1 MRRMTWTAAILLCFS
16 LVLAACGT
24 KDAESVVKE
33 LDKVVN
39 SMESY
44 QGSGTMTLR
53 TGQQPLEYKVEVSY
67 QKPQYYRI
75 KLTNEEKDITQI
87 VLRND
92 DGVFVLTPKLNKVF
106 RFQSDWPQN
115 QGQVYL
121 YQTLIQSI
129 LVDNSRQFVIDED
142 NYVFDVMANYNNG
155 SLARQK
161 IWLNKSDYKPVQVEV
176 SDTNAAV
183 MVEVKF
189 DTFDF
194 GPKFDKAVFE
204 TEANMKATPSSQSTE
219 EPTMTEPDEGSTNGT
234 ADNAANNADGN
245 ADANAGTNA
254 DAGNN
259 TDANADS
266 NAESAAD
273 GNHAD
278 NSGNKTDN
286 NSAVDGDDQ
295 TDNSGNAADNEGDDA
310 ATGAKPDETAD
321 FTAMKPSYLPDGVN
335 EPELVDIVFGGNPG
349 LMLRYSGDYSYTL
362 IQTEPKDQAA
372 SIVPGIMVDLGFT
385 MGQLSGD
392 EQQTL
397 VWTYEGHQFRLTSAN
412 LPESEMIKV
421 AQSVQGEIGK

>member
-67 QKPQYYRI
+67 QKPQFYRI

-142 NYVFDVMANYNNG
+142 AYVFDVMANYNNG
-155 SLARQK
+155 SLSRQK
-161 IWLNKSDYKPVQVEV
+161 IWLNKADYKPVQVEV
-176 SDTNAAV
+176 SDTNATV

-189 DTFDF
+189 DKFDF

-204 TEANMKATPSSQSTE
+204 TEANMNAAPTNQATE
-219 EPTMTEPDEGSTNGT
+219 EPTMTTPEKSGNTGKNNNTEVEAGTPDNKV
-234 ADNAANNADGN
+234 DKDGN
-245 ADANAGTNA
+245 Q
-254 DAGNN
+254 
-259 TDANADS
+259 
-266 NAESAAD
+266 
-273 GNHAD
+273 
-278 NSGNKTDN
+278 SGND
-286 NSAVDGDDQ
+286 SAVDSGNQ
-295 TDNSGNAADNEGDDA
+295 TNNSGNAAENEGDEA
-310 ATGAKPDETAD
+310 ATGTTPEATN
-321 FTAMKPSYLPDGVN
+321 FTAMEPSYIPDGVG
-335 EPELVDIVFGGNPG
+335 EPELVDIKFGGNPG
-349 LMLRYSGDYSYTL
+349 LMLRYTGDYSYTL

-372 SIVPGIMVDLGFT
+372 SLVEGMIVDLGFT
-385 MGQLSGD
+385 WGQLSGD

-397 VWTYEGHQFRLTSAN
+397 TWTYEGHQFRLTSAN

>member
-129 LVDNSRQFVIDED
+129 LVDNSRQFVIDD
-142 NYVFDVMANYNNG
+142 NAYVFDVMANYNNG

-189 DTFDF
+189 DKFDF

-204 TEANMKATPSSQSTE
+204 TEANMNAAPSSQSTE
-219 EPTMTEPDEGSTNGT
+219 EPTMTLPDGDG
-234 ADNAANNADGN
+234 NNAGSGNATNNTDGN
-245 ADANAGTNA
+245 ASVNANEDG
-254 DAGNN
+254 
-259 TDANADS
+259 
-266 NAESAAD
+266 AAP
-273 GNHAD
+273 D
-278 NSGNKTDN
+278 NSGNQTEED
-286 NSAVDGDDQ
+286 SAVTGDDQ
-295 TDNSGNAADNEGDDA
+295 TNGSGNATEEGDDA
-310 ATGAKPDETAD
+310 ATGAKPDATAD
-321 FTAMKPSYLPDGVN
+321 FAAMTPTYTPDGVTQQD
-335 EPELVDIVFGGNPG
+335 LVDIVFGGNPG
-349 LMLRYSGDYSYTL
+349 LMTRFTGDYSYTL

-372 SIVPGIMVDLGFT
+372 SYVPGLLVDLGFT

-397 VWTYEGHQFRLTSAN
+397 TWTYEGHQFRLTSAN

>member
-1 MRRMTWTAAILLCFS
+1 MRRMTWTAAVLLCLS

-24 KDAESVVKE
+24 KDAESVVKD
-33 LDKVVN
+33 LDHKVS

-44 QGSGTMTLR
+44 KGSGTMTLH
-53 TGQQPLEYKVEVSY
+53 TGQQPLEYKVEVSF

-121 YQTLIQSI
+121 YQTLVQSI
-129 LVDNSRQFVIDED
+129 ILDNSRQFVVDE
-142 NYVFDVMANYNNG
+142 NAYVFDVMANYNNG

-183 MVEVKF
+183 MVQVKF
-189 DTFDF
+189 DSFDF

-204 TEANMKATPSSQSTE
+204 TEANMKAAPSNPSQDK
-219 EPTMTEPDEGSTNGT
+219 PTMTVPEQSGNDAAAGNADDDAAAPDNEAATPDDS
-234 ADNAANNADGN
+234 ASAPDNDAGADGN
-245 ADANAGTNA
+245 EQAG
-254 DAGNN
+254 
-259 TDANADS
+259 
-266 NAESAAD
+266 
-273 GNHAD
+273 
-278 NSGNKTDN
+278 
-286 NSAVDGDDQ
+286 NSAVDGDGSANNSNNSD
-295 TDNSGNAADNEGDDA
+295 TDTDEDA
-310 ATGAKPDETAD
+310 SAEAEDPAAKP
-321 FTAMKPSYLPDGVN
+321 FTAMKPSYMPDGVA
-335 EPELVDIVFGGNPG
+335 EQDMVDIVFGGNPG
-349 LMLRYSGDYSYTL
+349 LMIRYAGDYSYTL

-372 SIVPGIMVDLGFT
+372 SLGTGGYMVDLGFT
-385 MGQLSGD
+385 MGQFSEDQL
-392 EQQTL
+392 TL
-397 VWTYEGHQFRLTSAN
+397 TWTYEGHQFRLTSAN
-412 LPESEMIKV
+412 LPDSEMIMV

>member
-39 SMESY
+39 NMESY

-67 QKPQYYRI
+67 QKPQFYRI

-142 NYVFDVMANYNNG
+142 AYVFDVMANYNNG
-155 SLARQK
+155 SLSRQK
-161 IWLNKSDYKPVQVEV
+161 IWLNKADYKPVQVEV
-176 SDTNAAV
+176 SDTNATV

-189 DTFDF
+189 DKFDF

-204 TEANMKATPSSQSTE
+204 TEANMNAAPTNQATE
-219 EPTMTEPDEGSTNGT
+219 EPTMTTPEKSGNTGTSNNTEVEAGTPDNKV
-234 ADNAANNADGN
+234 DKDGN
-245 ADANAGTNA
+245 Q
-254 DAGNN
+254 
-259 TDANADS
+259 
-266 NAESAAD
+266 
-273 GNHAD
+273 
-278 NSGNKTDN
+278 SGND
-286 NSAVDGDDQ
+286 SAVDSGNQ
-295 TDNSGNAADNEGDDA
+295 TNNSGNAAENEGDE
-310 ATGAKPDETAD
+310 ATTGTTPEATN
-321 FTAMKPSYLPDGVN
+321 FTAMEPSYIPDGVG
-335 EPELVDIVFGGNPG
+335 EPELVDIKFGGNPG
-349 LMLRYSGDYSYTL
+349 LMLRYTGDYSYTL

-372 SIVPGIMVDLGFT
+372 SLVEGMIVDLGFT
-385 MGQLSGD
+385 WGQLSGD

-397 VWTYEGHQFRLTSAN
+397 TWTYEGHQFRLTSAN

>member
-1 MRRMTWTAAILLCFS
+1 MRRMTWTAAIILCLS

-142 NYVFDVMANYNNG
+142 SYVFDVMANYNNG

-189 DTFDF
+189 DKFDF

-204 TEANMKATPSSQSTE
+204 TEANMNATPSSQTTE
-219 EPTMTEPDEGSTNGT
+219 EPTMTLPDDSGNDGAAGNEPSN
-234 ADNAANNADGN
+234 
-245 ADANAGTNA
+245 ANAGTN
-254 DAGNN
+254 
-259 TDANADS
+259 
-266 NAESAAD
+266 
-273 GNHAD
+273 
-278 NSGNKTDN
+278 NSGNTPE
-286 NSAVDGDDQ
+286 NSAVDGDNQ
-295 TDNSGNAADNEGDDA
+295 TNNSGNAAEEEEDDA
-310 ATGAKPDETAD
+310 ATGAKPEEKAD
-321 FTAMKPSYLPDGVN
+321 FTAMKPSYTPDGVV
-335 EPELVDIVFGGNPG
+335 EQDFVDIVFGGNPG
-349 LMLRYSGDYSYTL
+349 LMSRYTGDYSYTL

-372 SIVPGIMVDLGFT
+372 SLVPGMMVDLGFT
-385 MGQLSGD
+385 MGQLNTD

-397 VWTYEGHQFRLTSAN
+397 TWTYEGHQFRLTSAN

>member
-1 MRRMTWTAAILLCFS
+1 MRRMTWTAAVLLCFS

-121 YQTLIQSI
+121 YQTLVQSI
-129 LVDNSRQFVIDED
+129 LVDNSRQFVVDED
-142 NYVFDVMANYNNG
+142 AYVFDVMANYNNG

-189 DTFDF
+189 DKFDF

-204 TEANMKATPSSQSTE
+204 TEANMKAEPSSQTTE
-219 EPTMTEPDEGSTNGT
+219 EPTMTTPEQNVDDSASG
-234 ADNAANNADGN
+234 NAAAPDKNADQS
-245 ADANAGTNA
+245 
-254 DAGNN
+254 GNN
-259 TDANADS
+259 PDQ
-266 NAESAAD
+266 
-273 GNHAD
+273 
-278 NSGNKTDN
+278 SGNNPDDG
-286 NSAVDGDDQ
+286 SAVDGDDQ
-295 TDNSGNAADNEGDDA
+295 MNDSGNAAEDEGDDA
-310 ATGAKPDETAD
+310 ATGAKTEESAD
-321 FTAMKPSYLPDGVN
+321 FTAMKPSYTPEGVS

-349 LMLRYSGDYSYTL
+349 LMLRYTGDYSYTL

-372 SIVPGIMVDLGFT
+372 SLVPGMMVDLGFT

-392 EQQTL
+392 EPQTL
-397 VWTYEGHQFRLTSAN
+397 TWTYEGHQFRLTSAN
-412 LPESEMIKV
+412 LPETEMIKV

>member
-1 MRRMTWTAAILLCFS
+1 MRRMTWTAAVLLCFS

-121 YQTLIQSI
+121 YQTLVQSI
-129 LVDNSRQFVIDED
+129 LVDNSRQFVVDED
-142 NYVFDVMANYNNG
+142 AYVFDVMANYNNG

-189 DTFDF
+189 DKFDF

-204 TEANMKATPSSQSTE
+204 TEANMKAEPSSQTTE
-219 EPTMTEPDEGSTNGT
+219 EPTMTTPEQNVDDSASG
-234 ADNAANNADGN
+234 NAAAPDKNADQS
-245 ADANAGTNA
+245 
-254 DAGNN
+254 GNN
-259 TDANADS
+259 PDQ
-266 NAESAAD
+266 
-273 GNHAD
+273 
-278 NSGNKTDN
+278 SGNNPDDG
-286 NSAVDGDDQ
+286 SAVDGDDQ
-295 TDNSGNAADNEGDDA
+295 MNDSGNAAEDEGGDA
-310 ATGAKPDETAD
+310 ATGAKTEESAD
-321 FTAMKPSYLPDGVN
+321 FTAMKPSYTPEGVS

-349 LMLRYSGDYSYTL
+349 LMLRYTGDYSYTL

-372 SIVPGIMVDLGFT
+372 SLVPGMMVDLGFT

-392 EQQTL
+392 EPQTL
-397 VWTYEGHQFRLTSAN
+397 TWTYEGHQFRLTSAN
-412 LPESEMIKV
+412 LPETEMIKV

>member
-1 MRRMTWTAAILLCFS
+1 MRRMTWTAAIILCLS

-142 NYVFDVMANYNNG
+142 SYVFDVMANYNNG

-189 DTFDF
+189 DKFDF

-204 TEANMKATPSSQSTE
+204 TEANMNATPSSQSTE
-219 EPTMTEPDEGSTNGT
+219 EPTMTLPDDSGNDGAAGNEPSNV
-234 ADNAANNADGN
+234 
-245 ADANAGTNA
+245 NAGTN
-254 DAGNN
+254 
-259 TDANADS
+259 
-266 NAESAAD
+266 
-273 GNHAD
+273 
-278 NSGNKTDN
+278 NSGNTPE

-295 TDNSGNAADNEGDDA
+295 TNNSGNAAEEEEDDA
-310 ATGAKPDETAD
+310 ATGAKPEEKAD
-321 FTAMKPSYLPDGVN
+321 FTAMKPSYTPDGVV
-335 EPELVDIVFGGNPG
+335 EQDFVDIVFGGNPG
-349 LMLRYSGDYSYTL
+349 LMSRYTGDYSYTL

-372 SIVPGIMVDLGFT
+372 SLVPGMMVDLGFT
-385 MGQLSGD
+385 MGQLNTD

-397 VWTYEGHQFRLTSAN
+397 TWTYEGHQFRLTSAN

>member
-1 MRRMTWTAAILLCFS
+1 MRRMTWTAAVLLCFS

-121 YQTLIQSI
+121 YQTLVQSI
-129 LVDNSRQFVIDED
+129 LVDNSRQFVVDED
-142 NYVFDVMANYNNG
+142 AYVFDVMANYNNG

-183 MVEVKF
+183 MVSVKF
-189 DTFDF
+189 DKFDF

-204 TEANMKATPSSQSTE
+204 TEANMKAAPSSQTTE
-219 EPTMTEPDEGSTNGT
+219 EPTMTTPEQDVNDSAAG
-234 ADNAANNADGN
+234 NAASPDNNADGS
-245 ADANAGTNA
+245 
-254 DAGNN
+254 GNN
-259 TDANADS
+259 PDD
-266 NAESAAD
+266 D
-273 GNHAD
+273 
-278 NSGNKTDN
+278 
-286 NSAVDGDDQ
+286 SAVDGDDQ
-295 TDNSGNAADNEGDDA
+295 TNDSGNAAEDEGGDA
-310 ATGAKPDETAD
+310 ATGAKTEESAD
-321 FTAMKPSYLPDGVN
+321 FTAMKPSYTPDGVS
-335 EPELVDIVFGGNPG
+335 EPELIDIVFGGNPG
-349 LMLRYSGDYSYTL
+349 LMLRYTGDYSYTL

-372 SIVPGIMVDLGFT
+372 SLVPGMMVDLGFT

-392 EQQTL
+392 EPQTL
-397 VWTYEGHQFRLTSAN
+397 TWTYEGHQFRLTSAN
-412 LPESEMIKV
+412 LPETEMIKV

>member
-129 LVDNSRQFVIDED
+129 LVDNSRQFVIDD
-142 NYVFDVMANYNNG
+142 NAYVFDVMANYNNG

-189 DTFDF
+189 DKFDF

-204 TEANMKATPSSQSTE
+204 TEANMNAAPSSQSTE
-219 EPTMTEPDEGSTNGT
+219 EPTMTLPDGDGSNAGSGNATNG
-234 ADNAANNADGN
+234 NASVNANEDG
-245 ADANAGTNA
+245 
-254 DAGNN
+254 
-259 TDANADS
+259 
-266 NAESAAD
+266 AAP
-273 GNHAD
+273 D
-278 NSGNKTDN
+278 NSGNQTEED
-286 NSAVDGDDQ
+286 SAV
-295 TDNSGNAADNEGDDA
+295 TGDDA
-310 ATGAKPDETAD
+310 ATGAKPDAAAD
-321 FTAMKPSYLPDGVN
+321 FAAMTPTYTPDGVTQQD
-335 EPELVDIVFGGNPG
+335 LVDIVFGGNPG
-349 LMLRYSGDYSYTL
+349 LMTRFTGDYSYTL
-362 IQTEPKDQAA
+362 IQTEPKDAAA
-372 SIVPGIMVDLGFT
+372 SYVPGLLVDLGFT
-385 MGQLSGD
+385 VGQLSGD

-397 VWTYEGHQFRLTSAN
+397 TWTYEGHQFRLTSAN

>member
-1 MRRMTWTAAILLCFS
+1 MRRMTWTAAILLIFS
-16 LVLAACGT
+16 LALAACGT

-67 QKPQYYRI
+67 QKPQFYRI

-129 LVDNSRQFVIDED
+129 LVDNSRQFVIDQD
-142 NYVFDVMANYNNG
+142 AYVFDVMANYNNG
-155 SLARQK
+155 SLSRQK
-161 IWLNKSDYKPVQVEV
+161 IWLNKADYKPVQVEV
-176 SDTNAAV
+176 SDTNATV

-189 DTFDF
+189 DKFDF

-204 TEANMKATPSSQSTE
+204 TEANMNAAPTNQATE
-219 EPTMTEPDEGSTNGT
+219 EPTMTTPEQPGNKGNTNTEVEAGT
-234 ADNAANNADGN
+234 PGNKVDKDGN
-245 ADANAGTNA
+245 KPGT
-254 DAGNN
+254 D
-259 TDANADS
+259 
-266 NAESAAD
+266 
-273 GNHAD
+273 
-278 NSGNKTDN
+278 
-286 NSAVDGDDQ
+286 SAVDGNNQ
-295 TDNSGNAADNEGDDA
+295 TNNSGNAAENEGDGA
-310 ATGAKPDETAD
+310 ATGTTPEATN
-321 FTAMKPSYLPDGVN
+321 FTAMEPSYIPDGVG
-335 EPELVDIVFGGNPG
+335 EPELVDIKFGGNPG
-349 LMLRYSGDYSYTL
+349 LMLRYTGDYSYTL

-372 SIVPGIMVDLGFT
+372 SLVDGVMVDLGFT
-385 MGQLSGD
+385 WGQLSGD

-397 VWTYEGHQFRLTSAN
+397 TWTYEGHQFRLTSAN
-412 LPESEMIKV
+412 LPESEMLKV

>member
-1 MRRMTWTAAILLCFS
+1 MRRITWTAAILLCFS

-33 LDKVVN
+33 LDKFVN

-44 QGSGTMTLR
+44 QGSGTMTLH
-53 TGQQPLEYKVEVSY
+53 TSQQPLKYNVEVSY

-129 LVDNSRQFVIDED
+129 LVDGSRQFAVDED
-142 NYVFDVMANYNNG
+142 AYVFDVMANYNNG

-189 DTFDF
+189 DTFEFDQ
-194 GPKFDKAVFE
+194 KFDKTVFE
-204 TEANMKATPSSQSTE
+204 TEANMKTESSSQSTE
-219 EPTMTEPDEGSTNGT
+219 EPTMTVPEKTDGDAAPDNKNDD
-234 ADNAANNADGN
+234 AAAPDNTSD
-245 ADANAGTNA
+245 
-254 DAGNN
+254 
-259 TDANADS
+259 
-266 NAESAAD
+266 E
-273 GNHAD
+273 
-278 NSGNKTDN
+278 SGNKQEDG
-286 NSAVDGDDQ
+286 SAVDGDDQ
-295 TDNSGNAADNEGDDA
+295 ADNSGNADEDADDDA
-310 ATGAKPDETAD
+310 SAGAPNESDAK
-321 FTAMKPSYLPDGVN
+321 FTAMKPSHTPDGVT
-335 EPELVDIVFGGNPG
+335 EQDLIDIVFGGNPG
-349 LMLRYSGDYSYTL
+349 LMIRYTGDYSYTL
-362 IQTEPKDQAA
+362 IQTQPDDVAA
-372 SIVPGIMVDLGFT
+372 SFVPGMMVDLGFT

-397 VWTYEGHQFRLTSAN
+397 TWTYEGHQFRLTSAN

>member
-1 MRRMTWTAAILLCFS
+1 MRRMTWTAAILLIFS
-16 LVLAACGT
+16 LALAACGT

-67 QKPQYYRI
+67 QKPQFYRI

-129 LVDNSRQFVIDED
+129 LVDNSRQFVIDQD
-142 NYVFDVMANYNNG
+142 AYVFDVMANYNNG
-155 SLARQK
+155 SLSRQK
-161 IWLNKSDYKPVQVEV
+161 IWLNKTDYKPVQVEV
-176 SDTNAAV
+176 SDTNATV

-189 DTFDF
+189 DKFDF

-204 TEANMKATPSSQSTE
+204 TEANMNAAPTNQATE
-219 EPTMTEPDEGSTNGT
+219 EPTMTTPEQPSNKGTNTNTEVEAGT
-234 ADNAANNADGN
+234 PGNKVDKDGN
-245 ADANAGTNA
+245 KPGT
-254 DAGNN
+254 D
-259 TDANADS
+259 
-266 NAESAAD
+266 
-273 GNHAD
+273 
-278 NSGNKTDN
+278 
-286 NSAVDGDDQ
+286 SAVDGNNQ
-295 TDNSGNAADNEGDDA
+295 TNNSGNAAENEGDGA
-310 ATGAKPDETAD
+310 ATGTTPEATNFK
-321 FTAMKPSYLPDGVN
+321 AMEPSYIPDGVG
-335 EPELVDIVFGGNPG
+335 EPELVDIKFGGNPG
-349 LMLRYSGDYSYTL
+349 LMLRYTGDYSYTL

-372 SIVPGIMVDLGFT
+372 SLVDGVMVDLGFT
-385 MGQLSGD
+385 WGQLSGD

-397 VWTYEGHQFRLTSAN
+397 TWTYEGHQFRLTSAN
-412 LPESEMIKV
+412 LPESEMLKV